1 MRIAIKEVLK
11 SHYDTTGEYIT
22 QKMLAEELVNKG
34 IFKNIHSAQNMIQ
47 YNING
52 SARGLDVD
60 ILTFLMKR
68 FNKTLNE
75 LIQTKNS
82 EK

>member
-22 QKMLAEELVNKG
+22 QKMLAEELVKSG
-34 IFKNIHSAQNMIQ
+34 KFKNIHCAQNMIQ

-52 SARGLDVD
+52 SARGLDID
-60 ILTFLMKR
+60 ILKFLMKR
-68 FNKTLNE
+68 FKKELNE
-75 LIQTKNS
+75 LILQ
-82 EK
+82 